1 MHGERGVTRVRNY
14 LRELRLN
21 MSHHWLSKPHMLMR
35 RLGIFFLLASV
46 ALPLPAFAQSKAER
60 QQARQ
65 QAAINRMVAR
75 PRPAPPQPR
84 GPSSMPAMQ
93 RPVRM
98 PQQRAFRPEGAAR
111 AGRMMDADGARP
123 LRDRGVFDQ
132 PRVQREFQ
140 PSAPE
145 INTAAVAQP
154 PTPMVNPRAD
164 RRDADRADRMRD
176 LVNRN
181 RERRDRDRGDRDAR
195 DRDRGDRGGRN
206 RGGDFVAGPSQDLGG
221 QVGGAQTGAV
231 TSPTTDADEGHRH
244 GNGDR
249 DGDRRH
255 RGDRHRNWHERHE
268 GDPNFD
274 RKHRRW
280 HNREYWR
287 RNYNRFVLFG
297 GGYYYW
303 NRGYWYPA
311 YGYDP
316 YYSTYTYEAPL
327 YSYNGLPPGQIIALV
342 QTKLQQRGYYNAA
355 VDGTY
360 GPRTEQAIL
369 DFQAAEGLPMT
380 GEIDQETLNALDF
393 D

>member
-1 MHGERGVTRVRNY
+1 
-14 LRELRLN
+14 
-21 MSHHWLSKPHMLMR
+21 
-35 RLGIFFLLASV
+35 
-46 ALPLPAFAQSKAER
+46 
-60 QQARQ
+60 
-65 QAAINRMVAR
+65 
-75 PRPAPPQPR
+75 
-84 GPSSMPAMQ
+84 MPGMQ

-98 PQQRAFRPEGAAR
+98 PQQSAFRPEGI
-111 AGRMMDADGARP
+111 GRSGRVMDPDSPRP
-123 LRDRGVFDQ
+123 VRQRDFDQ
-132 PRVQREFQ
+132 PRVNREFQ
-140 PSAPE
+140 PSAPVF
-145 INTAAVAQP
+145 NPAAAVAQP
-154 PTPMVNPRAD
+154 PASTVN

-181 RERRDRDRGDRDAR
+181 RERRDRDRGDRG
-195 DRDRGDRGGRN
+195 DRDRGGRN
-206 RGGDFVAGPSQDLGG
+206 RGGDSVAVPPLDLGA
-221 QVGGAQTGAV
+221 QPGGAQTGAV
-231 TSPTTDADEGHRH
+231 TSPTTEANEGHRH
-244 GNGDR
+244 WNGDRDR
-249 DGDRRH
+249 DGDRRN
-255 RGDRHRNWHERHE
+255 RRDRHRDWHERHE
-268 GDPNFD
+268 GDPDFD

-280 HNREYWR
+280 HNRDYWR

-327 YSYNGLPPGQIIALV
+327 YSYNGLPPGQVIAMV
-342 QTKLQQRGYYNAA
+342 QARLQQRGYYRAA

-360 GPRTEQAIL
+360 GPMTQQAIM